1 MVEEG
6 FFDGGARGPFSKN
19 IQKEK
24 KSKKV
29 EPEKVSRA
37 RNFQILHVKSY
48 MGDTKCMIR
57 ML

>member
-1 MVEEG
+1 M
-6 FFDGGARGPFSKN
+6 GGYRGPFSKN

-24 KSKKV
+24 KIKKV
-29 EPEKVSRA
+29 EPEIIRA

-48 MGDTKCMIR
+48 MGDTKCMIS

>member
-6 FFDGGARGPFSKN
+6 FFDGGSRGPFSKN

-37 RNFQILHVKSY
+37 RNFQILHVIQSV
-48 MGDTKCMIR
+48 
-57 ML
+57 

>member
-1 MVEEG
+1 M
-6 FFDGGARGPFSKN
+6 GALEDLFLRIFR
-19 IQKEK
+19 K
-24 KSKKV
+24 KKKLKKV
-29 EPEKVSRA
+29 EPEKVIRA

>member
-6 FFDGGARGPFSKN
+6 GLDGGSRGPFSKN

-29 EPEKVSRA
+29 EPEKVIRA

>member
-1 MVEEG
+1 M
-6 FFDGGARGPFSKN
+6 GGARGPFSKN